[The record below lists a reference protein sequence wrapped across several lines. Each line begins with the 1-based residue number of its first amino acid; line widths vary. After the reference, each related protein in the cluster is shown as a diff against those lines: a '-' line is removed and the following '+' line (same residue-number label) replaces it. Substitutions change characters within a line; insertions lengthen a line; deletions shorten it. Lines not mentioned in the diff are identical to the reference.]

1 MYRPRKTEKSLL
13 VGKTCSSGRTKL
25 HEPTNNLPPKLTGER
40 TLGKILSFSQQSTA
54 VLLCPVVGYPFPKFK
69 WYKFIEGTNRKQA
82 VTLDERVKQVAG
94 TLIIREAKVEDSG
107 KYLCVVNNSVGGE
120 SVETVL
126 TVTAP
131 LKAKIEP
138 PVQTVDFGRPAVFTC
153 KFEGNPIKTISW
165 LKDGNKLDHSDAVL
179 RIEAVRKEDKGM
191 YQCFVRNDQESAE
204 ATAELKLGGRFEPP
218 QIRHAFDTET
228 VQPGNSVF
236 LKCIASGN
244 PTPEITWELYGRK
257 LSNNEVYQIGQYVTV
272 NGDVVSHLNISSIR
286 TNDGG
291 LYRCVASS
299 KVGTTEHSARINVYG
314 LPVVRSME
322 KQAIVAGGT
331 LIVHCPFAGHPVD
344 SVVWERDG
352 RLLPIN
358 RKQKVFPNGT
368 LIIENV
374 ERASDQ
380 ATYVCVAKNSQG
392 YSARGSLEVQV
403 MVPPKIHQFSFGD
416 EPSFVRETVS
426 VQCTVSSGDQ
436 PISFSWMFNGK
447 PIRNEVGI
455 SVGSMSKKI
464 SYLTIDSVSEE
475 HIGNYT
481 CVAANRAGMSTFST
495 ALVVKVLPRITP
507 FGFED
512 SPVHSGQ
519 FVEVTCTV
527 SEGDLPVQI
536 TWQLNGRDFDNFPE
550 VTTTKVGKRTS
561 VLSIESVSYANA
573 GIYTC
578 LARNRAG
585 EAVFSAELQVNVP
598 PQIVPFDFG
607 NKPVHSGEFVQVY
620 CTVNEGDLPLII
632 KWNLNGHHLDN
643 FLDLTVAPVGRRASI
658 LSIESVSYEHV
669 GNFTCIAKNRA
680 GVARYSAQLQVNV
693 TPQITAFD
701 FGDGPVHSGQF
712 VQVTCT
718 AFEGDLPLKI
728 EWLLNGRPLGD
739 LSEVTVS
746 TVGKRTSFLS
756 IDSVSYAHAGNYTCR
771 TKNRAGEAAYTSEL
785 QVNVPPRIVPFS
797 FGDQVVNA
805 GQATQ
810 ATCLVSEGD
819 LPLKITWSYD
829 GNAADASFT
838 TIKISPKAS
847 LLLIDAASE
856 TQAGNYSCT
865 VTNAAGSVSF
875 TASLDVYVPPR
886 WILEP
891 TDKAFAQGSDAV
903 VECKA
908 DGFPKPVVTWK
919 RATGVSPGDYRDFKP
934 NNPDIKVEDGTLM
947 INNIQKTNEGYYLC
961 EANNGIG
968 SGLSAVIL
976 ISVQAPPQFEVKYR
990 NQTAKRG
997 DPAVLQC
1004 QAKGEKPIGILWN
1017 INNKRLEPKGD
1028 NRYTIREEILPD
1040 GVVSDL
1046 SIKRTER
1053 SDSAIFTCV
1062 ATNAFGSDDTNINM
1076 IVQEAPEVPYGLK
1089 VLDKSGRSVQ
1099 LSWVAPYDGNSPIK
1113 K

>member
-403 MVPPKIHQFSFGD
+403 MVPPQIH
-416 EPSFVRETVS
+416 
-426 VQCTVSSGDQ
+426 
-436 PISFSWMFNGK
+436 
-447 PIRNEVGI
+447 
-455 SVGSMSKKI
+455 
-464 SYLTIDSVSEE
+464 
-475 HIGNYT
+475 
-481 CVAANRAGMSTFST
+481 
-495 ALVVKVLPRITP
+495 
-507 FGFED
+507 
-512 SPVHSGQ
+512 
-519 FVEVTCTV
+519 
-527 SEGDLPVQI
+527 
-536 TWQLNGRDFDNFPE
+536 
-550 VTTTKVGKRTS
+550 
-561 VLSIESVSYANA
+561 
-573 GIYTC
+573 
-578 LARNRAG
+578 
-585 EAVFSAELQVNVP
+585 
-598 PQIVPFDFG
+598 PFDFG
-607 NKPVHSGEFVQVY
+607 GEATNSGDIVVVICTITKGDYPIKMHWTLNGKPVTNTDGVTISSTNKRISQLTIESVQAQHSGEY
-620 CTVNEGDLPLII
+620 
-632 KWNLNGHHLDN
+632 
-643 FLDLTVAPVGRRASI
+643 
-658 LSIESVSYEHV
+658 
-669 GNFTCIAKNRA
+669 TCIAENSA
-680 GVARYSAQLQVNV
+680 GTTKYSSYLNVN
-693 TPQITAFD
+693 
-701 FGDGPVHSGQF
+701 
-712 VQVTCT
+712 
-718 AFEGDLPLKI
+718 
-728 EWLLNGRPLGD
+728 
-739 LSEVTVS
+739 
-746 TVGKRTSFLS
+746 
-756 IDSVSYAHAGNYTCR
+756 
-771 TKNRAGEAAYTSEL
+771 
-785 QVNVPPRIVPFS
+785 
-797 FGDQVVNA
+797 
-805 GQATQ
+805 
-810 ATCLVSEGD
+810 
-819 LPLKITWSYD
+819 
-829 GNAADASFT
+829 
-838 TIKISPKAS
+838 
-847 LLLIDAASE
+847 
-856 TQAGNYSCT
+856 
-865 VTNAAGSVSF
+865 
-875 TASLDVYVPPR
+875 VPPR